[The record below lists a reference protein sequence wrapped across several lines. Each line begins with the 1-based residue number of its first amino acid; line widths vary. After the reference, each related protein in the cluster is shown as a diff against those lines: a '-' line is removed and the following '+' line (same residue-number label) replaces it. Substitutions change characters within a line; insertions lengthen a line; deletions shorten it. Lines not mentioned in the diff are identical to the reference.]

1 MKPDDLKELQ
11 EDVEEIAERLS
22 ASQKIRNVLFTV
34 AAVMIG
40 FGQWN
45 DTKDL
50 VIALYETSVSSF
62 TNNVE
67 YAALDELSVGITRD
81 YLESVVGAPKVIKV
95 SEIDPAVQYEYLF
108 NEKYLLTTFMN
119 ADRLVGYS
127 VIALKEGFAPH
138 LPFSETA
145 DNLNGEDINV
155 SAITQM
161 GLIYPQSY
169 INDYRNI
176 LFYIEN
182 RELDITGLFL
192 QRSVGYVNYSL
203 EDVTRISE
211 LIMSLQDAEMFEDD
225 PTDIVNNI
233 RAELTPNFYAVGDIS
248 PQLFADALLTK
259 YEYHK
264 FK

>member
-1 MKPDDLKELQ
+1 MKPQDLKELQ
-11 EDVEEIAERLS
+11 EDVEEIADSLS
-22 ASQKIRNVLFTV
+22 ASQKIRNVLFTL

-45 DTKDL
+45 DTKEL
-50 VIALYETSVSSF
+50 AIEIYETSVSSF

-67 YAALDELSVGITRD
+67 YAALEELSVGITRD
-81 YLESVVGAPKVIKV
+81 YLESVVGSPKVIKV
-95 SEIDPAVQYEYLF
+95 SGVDDAVQYEYLF
-108 NEKYLLTTFMN
+108 DDKYLLTTFME

-127 VIALKEGFAPH
+127 VIALQDEFAPL
-138 LPFSETA
+138 LPFSETSE
-145 DNLNGEDINV
+145 NPEGEQINV
-155 SAITQM
+155 TAITSM
-161 GLIYPQSY
+161 GLLYPQSY

-176 LFYIEN
+176 LFYMEN

-192 QRSVGYVNYSL
+192 QRSVGYVNYSFD
-203 EDVTRISE
+203 EVNDISE

-225 PTDIVNNI
+225 PTDIVKEI
-233 RAELTPNFYAVGDIS
+233 RTELTPNFYAVGDIS
-248 PQLFADALLTK
+248 PTLFADALLTK